1 MTSRC
6 QRASAMTLSFVI
18 ALAVGGSACAAGNA
32 TETFAGPGPW
42 IDVTDPAYGAVGN
55 GTHED
60 GPAIQAALTAAA
72 APVCATVALTCT
84 RQNTFLVSQTLMVPR
99 CVKFRGQCG
108 GGPGIAPAPANS
120 FGSTLKWGGPAST
133 LSQLTPVVLYHDVSQ
148 SSLEDMNI
156 DCQSVASCIPSFSRD
171 AERLGEGSVLAQ
183 EFFVSLDERP
193 QPFLGHVGDET
204 VEQAALPEQGMDAA
218 LGGAGS
224 QLTIHAEAFAGG
236 AQYRQQQDGEGV
248 QEQQTVAALRIFDSE
263 RAHAQSEA

>member
-1 MTSRC
+1 MVAVS
-6 QRASAMTLSFVI
+6 LSV
-18 ALAVGGSACAAGNA
+18 ACASSAKA
-32 TETFAGPGPW
+32 T
-42 IDVTDPAYGAVGN
+42 
-55 GTHED
+55 
-60 GPAIQAALTAAA
+60 
-72 APVCATVALTCT
+72 
-84 RQNTFLVSQTLMVPR
+84 
-99 CVKFRGQCG
+99 
-108 GGPGIAPAPANS
+108 
-120 FGSTLKWGGPAST
+120 
-133 LSQLTPVVLYHDVSQ
+133 
-148 SSLEDMNI
+148 
-156 DCQSVASCIPSFSRD
+156 SCIPSFSRD

-193 QPFLGHVGDET
+193 QPFLGHVGDEI